1 MSNTEPVEPGADRID
16 EVLHKFESALHG
28 HEDLTRGE
36 IERLNRELRNALE
49 DYSAS
54 DKREKDELREAI
66 KESQAWIDGEKK
78 ARSER
83 AKVRANKTTMVVPP
97 NDTAIANPAP
107 EMQEISDYAE
117 EEERSLWKRIW

>member
-1 MSNTEPVEPGADRID
+1 LSDTNVEPGADRID
-16 EVLHKFESALHG
+16 EVLHKFETALHG

-36 IERLNRELRNALE
+36 LERLNRELRNALE

-66 KESQAWIDGEKK
+66 KESQTWIDGEKK

-107 EMQEISDYAE
+107 EINDVADYAV
-117 EEERSLWKRIW
+117 EEERSFWKKIW

>member
-1 MSNTEPVEPGADRID
+1 MSDTNVEPGADRID
-16 EVLHKFESALHG
+16 EVLHKFETDLHG
-28 HEDLTRGE
+28 HEDLTKGE
-36 IERLNRELRNALE
+36 LERLNRELRNALE

-54 DKREKDELREAI
+54 DKREKDELRAAI
-66 KESQAWIDGEKK
+66 KESQDWIDTEKK

-107 EMQEISDYAE
+107 EVQDFSEFAE
-117 EEERSLWKRIW
+117 EEERSFWKKIW